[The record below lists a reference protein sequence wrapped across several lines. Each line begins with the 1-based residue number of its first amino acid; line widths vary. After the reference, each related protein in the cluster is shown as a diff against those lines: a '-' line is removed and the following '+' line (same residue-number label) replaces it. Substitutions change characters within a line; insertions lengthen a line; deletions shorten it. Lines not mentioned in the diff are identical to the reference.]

1 MIFVLQKVN
10 IYREKTTFQKT
21 AFLCAEY
28 NPATSST
35 WEAVAEMPVPR
46 ADHAMLAFQVKK
58 IQDFQF
64 RLYFL
69 SFNNLFSL

>member
-28 NPATSST
+28 NPATNT